1 MLLVCVCRYGS
12 KVLSKAMVAY
22 EQYEKSLADTK
33 AAAAAAGSNNSGNTA
48 AVQAA
53 GAAGEGGGKAKSGHT
68 NKSVGMSI
76 AAYRKLAQLLP
87 PGAGDVHSLFR
98 QSRPVVRDPS
108 AHNSNSS
115 SRLNGKLYNV
125 FTTAPMHLSF
135 ASTHR

>member
-1 MLLVCVCRYGS
+1 MCRYGS

-33 AAAAAAGSNNSGNTA
+33 AAAAAAGSNNSSNNNSGNTA
-48 AVQAA
+48 AVRAA
-53 GAAGEGGGKAKSGHT
+53 DAAGEGGGKAKTGHT